1 MSTAESHFFI
11 TLTEPIIKEFDVL
24 LKFFDMSIKIV
35 DL

>member
-11 TLTEPIIKEFDVL
+11 TLTEPKIGEFDVL